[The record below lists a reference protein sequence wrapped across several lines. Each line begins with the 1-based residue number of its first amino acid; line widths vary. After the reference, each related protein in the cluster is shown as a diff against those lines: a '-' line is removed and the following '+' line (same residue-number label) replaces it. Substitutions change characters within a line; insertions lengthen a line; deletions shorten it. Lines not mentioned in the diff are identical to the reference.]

1 MPVIYSRNF
10 ATGTQQY
17 LSLSTENY
25 LRIPNIGTGWN
36 RIRIGILY
44 SISTLNESTL
54 NIASPSLTLGM
65 CNGIAN
71 SPAVQFPTHAL
82 GVAFPASPS
91 TTAAT
96 AVYTYNAGS
105 AGNSYFSTATY
116 TFFKNLAGTLTTGAV
131 GAFTVNMPSNTTT
144 GGALAR
150 RGLYI
155 LDLNKSALIS
165 GNMTF
170 GHMGNAIAHCALDI
184 TTADLYSALEWY
196 TSAPTIQGTALSFLA
211 LGNSIAFN
219 EPVNGSLDT
228 LFLNWNLF
236 TVPLQLY
243 EIAIYRVG

>member
-10 ATGTQQY
+10 ATGNQQY

-25 LRIPNIGTGWN
+25 LRIPSIGTSWN
-36 RIRIGILY
+36 RLRIGILY
-44 SISTLNESTL
+44 SVGTVSESTL
-54 NIASPSLTLGM
+54 NIASPSLSLGI

-71 SPAVQFPTHAL
+71 SPAVQFPTNAM

-91 TTAAT
+91 TTSAA
-96 AVYTYNAGS
+96 AAYTYNAGS
-105 AGNSYFSTATY
+105 AGNSYYSTATY

-131 GAFTVNMPSNTTT
+131 GAFTLNLSSNTTT

-155 LDLNKSALIS
+155 LDMNKSAMIS

-170 GHMGNAIAHCALDI
+170 GHMGNAVAHCALDI
-184 TTADLYSALEWY
+184 ATADLYSALEWY

-211 LGNSIAFN
+211 VGNSIAFN
-219 EPVNGSLDT
+219 ESTTGAMDT
-228 LFLNWNLF
+228 IFLNWNLF
-236 TVPLQLY
+236 TIPLQLY
-243 EIAIYRVG
+243 EIAVYRVG